1 MGITIGLWRNR
12 PNEGKGGRMMI
23 DTIGIIAA
31 RVIMGE
37 VGGTGEGIGK
47 GNRER
52 RGEKFA

>member
-1 MGITIGLWRNR
+1 
-12 PNEGKGGRMMI
+12 MMI